1 MQHHLQNTLYH
12 VYIYIDMIYVYTSKY
27 SSLIHATNSFRPCKA
42 TIRKTLREVE
52 LELRFGLAVQV
63 CSFEGG
69 V

>member
-1 MQHHLQNTLYH
+1 
-12 VYIYIDMIYVYTSKY
+12 MICVYTSKY

-52 LELRFGLAVQV
+52 LELRFGLAVQL